1 MSALW
6 APLQAPLD
14 DRPARG
20 GAADQKA
27 RGLRAVPGLPER
39 MARIPFI
46 TVLIA
51 IFGVGMVGLL
61 VVNTSLQNQAFE
73 SRALIREAAQLVY
86 AEAELQSQLN
96 QVRTPEQIATKASAL
111 GMRANPYP
119 AFLVVPSGKVI
130 GERHRITGDEMK
142 GLIVRPPPSGGGEG
156 GPGGQGAG
164 EGGRGG
170 GEEAGQGRGR
180 PAEGRG
186 EGRGGSPSSGPR
198 PAAGGGR
205 RRGEEKAAE
214 AAAKQKAAEAA
225 AKQRAADAAAKK
237 KSQQGGGN

>member
-20 GAADQKA
+20 GKAGPKA
-27 RGLRAVPGLPER
+27 RGLRSVPALPER

-73 SRALIREAAQLVY
+73 SRALNRQAAQLVY

-96 QVRTPEQIATKASAL
+96 QVRSPEQIATKASAL

-130 GERHRITGDEMK
+130 GAP
-142 GLIVRPPPSGGGEG
+142 LASGSL
-156 GPGGQGAG
+156 
-164 EGGRGG
+164 R
-170 GEEAGQGRGR
+170 EATK
-180 PAEGRG
+180 
-186 EGRGGSPSSGPR
+186 
-198 PAAGGGR
+198 PAASAAMLASCRMAVRSGLTLSGDQPRFSASRYPGR
-205 RRGEEKAAE
+205 CCSVGVTRSKAMA
-214 AAAKQKAAEAA
+214 
-225 AKQRAADAAAKK
+225 
-237 KSQQGGGN
+237 GV

>member
-20 GAADQKA
+20 GTAGRKG
-27 RGLRAVPGLPER
+27 RGLRSVPALPER

-73 SRALIREAAQLVY
+73 SRALNRQAAQLVY

-96 QVRTPEQIATKASAL
+96 QVRSPEQIATKASAL

-142 GLIVRPPPSGGGEG
+142 GLIVKTPAQLAAEKAAR
-156 GPGGQGAG
+156 
-164 EGGRGG
+164 
-170 GEEAGQGRGR
+170 EAKARAKAA
-180 PAEGRG
+180 AE
-186 EGRGGSPSSGPR
+186 
-198 PAAGGGR
+198 AAKTKAKAEAAQR
-205 RRGEEKAAE
+205 KAAEKAAAEAAQQRATADAAARQAAAE

-225 AKQRAADAAAKK
+225 QR

>member
-20 GAADQKA
+20 GKAGQKA
-27 RGLRAVPGLPER
+27 RGLRSVPALPER

-73 SRALIREAAQLVY
+73 SRALNRQAAQLVY

-142 GLIVRPPPSGGGEG
+142 GLIVKT
-156 GPGGQGAG
+156 
-164 EGGRGG
+164 
-170 GEEAGQGRGR
+170 
-180 PAEGRG
+180 PAQL
-186 EGRGGSPSSGPR
+186 
-198 PAAGGGR
+198 AA
-205 RRGEEKAAE
+205 EKAARE
-214 AAAKQKAAEAA
+214 AKARAKAAAEAAKKKAKAEAAQQKAAAKAAAEAAQQRAAADAAARQAAVDAAAKQKAAEAA
-225 AKQRAADAAAKK
+225 KN